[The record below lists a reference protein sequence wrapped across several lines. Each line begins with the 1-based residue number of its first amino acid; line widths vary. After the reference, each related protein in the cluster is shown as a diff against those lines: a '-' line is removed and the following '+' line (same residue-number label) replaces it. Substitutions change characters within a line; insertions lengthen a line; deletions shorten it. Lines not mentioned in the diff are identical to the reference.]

1 MNNFLNLILILWQ
14 LPQNIIG
21 LIMAMFIG
29 FDKCSEV
36 INKLG
41 MPVIESRKR
50 SSGSVSLGNFIFLS
64 KSAAVNTFK
73 HELGHTVQSMIL
85 GPLYLLVIGIP
96 SFMWALLRRCGMF
109 LKHSYYDFYTEK
121 WADNIAGIVR

>member
-1 MNNFLNLILILWQ
+1 MNSFLNLILILWQ

-21 LIMAMFIG
+21 LMMAASIG
-29 FDKCSEV
+29 FENCSKLT
-36 INKLG
+36 NKYG
-41 MPVIESRKR
+41 MPVIEARKK
-50 SSGSVSLGNFIFLS
+50 SQGSVSLGNFVFLS
-64 KSAAVNTFK
+64 KTATANTLN

-96 SFMWALLRRCGMF
+96 SFMWAFLRRGGMF

-121 WADNIAGIVR
+121 WADKIAGIVR